1 MRKQTSLNNW
11 FSAPTS
17 SVVKSSGGGGGGGG
31 NEEKRGSSLLL
42 NEHPAVKKR
51 RTLPPSVLPAVPP
64 QNNNSLRPH
73 RPSQP
78 VQHVPPS
85 PPSQQTYSSLSH
97 RSSVNGS
104 GNGSVSGSG
113 LSGRSWSEVV
123 DLSGEEADLTPDTPT
138 PPPSASSSSSSSYS
152 LSGPS
157 YSLSLSQKKVLDLIL
172 RRENVFFTGA
182 AGTGKSHLLK
192 ILQDLFSA
200 MDKGEKICFTAPTG
214 VAACNISGLTL
225 HSWSGIGL
233 GSDSIEQLIGQVMRN
248 RPAVT
253 RWLETEILVIDEISM
268 LSGELLDK
276 LDILGRRVRNSLS
289 PFGGLQVVLCGD
301 FFQLPPVGLGKQ
313 SSFAFESSV
322 WREVFEGHPE
332 RQVVLEKVFRQK
344 DDPTL
349 LRLLEEMR
357 LGQVSSQS
365 VFILQNKV
373 SEAKQQQQQQQQQQQ
388 VKSRGEEEEALE
400 GSRVRPTKLFS
411 TNKDVDRVN
420 LEELERLALSS
431 SSRMKSKAR
440 SDREEEEAENGR
452 LFVAVDEGRDPY
464 MNQLRQGTKAAQ
476 QIVLRIGA
484 QVMLLKNLSPA
495 EGLVNGARGT
505 VLGFERANGRSA
517 FYPYL
522 PVVKFQVMIGKES
535 REEVRVISHESWE
548 VKQGDR
554 VLASRIQIPLILAW
568 ALSIHKAQGMTIP
581 FLEVSMKGIFECGQ
595 AYVALSRATSLQ
607 GLTLRDFNQQAVRAH
622 PKVKAFYSQLLQ
634 WRRAAAC
641 AASSNE
647 QQQEECILQ
656 VHLTALVRSFQPEKV
671 QQVTGAGSKKG
682 LDEKEEEEGWLE
694 VRRPATASSK
704 PPPLSQKLIPAS
716 RLITSRSSLN
726 VSDDVRYRLEQS
738 RLSALSKLQAPFD
751 LR

>member
-11 FSAPTS
+11 FSAS
-17 SVVKSSGGGGGGGG
+17 SSPVVASSGSGG
-31 NEEKRGSSLLL
+31 EEKRGNPLPV

-64 QNNNSLRPH
+64 QSHSLPPQRLRQAAP
-73 RPSQP
+73 PL
-78 VQHVPPS
+78 PPS
-85 PPSQQTYSSLSH
+85 SHPLPSYSSSLSH
-97 RSSVNGS
+97 RSSG
-104 GNGSVSGSG
+104 SGSG
-113 LSGRSWSEVV
+113 RWAEVV
-123 DLSGEEADLTPDTPT
+123 DLSGEEADLTLDTPT
-138 PPPSASSSSSSSYS
+138 PTPARAVTSVSPPSPSS

-157 YSLSLSQKKVLDLIL
+157 YSLSLSQKKVLDLVL

-192 ILQDLFSA
+192 ILQDLFCA

-276 LDILGRRVRNSLS
+276 LDILGRRTRNSLA
-289 PFGGLQVVLCGD
+289 PFGGLQVIFCGD

-313 SSFAFESSV
+313 STFAFESSV

-332 RQVVLEKVFRQK
+332 RLVVLEKVFRQK
-344 DDPTL
+344 DDPTF
-349 LRLLEEMR
+349 LRVLEEMR

-365 VFILQNKV
+365 HSLLQRKV
-373 SEAKQQQQQQQQQQQ
+373 LEAQQQKQPQAG
-388 VKSRGEEEEALE
+388 GEEEAHE

-420 LEELERLALSS
+420 LEELERLAQS
-431 SSRMKSKAR
+431 SSRLKSKAR
-440 SDREEEEAENGR
+440 SDREEEEVENGR
-452 LFVAVDEGRDPY
+452 LFVAVDDGREPY
-464 MNQLRQGTKAAQ
+464 INQLRQGTKAAQ

-505 VLGFERANGRSA
+505 VLGFEKANGRSA

-535 REEVRVISHESWE
+535 REEVRVIGHESWE

-607 GLTLRDFNQQAVRAH
+607 GLTLRDFNPHAVRAH

-634 WRRAAAC
+634 C
-641 AASSNE
+641 ARGAGSSMLE
-647 QQQEECILQ
+647 IEQEEECVLK
-656 VHLTALVRSFQPEKV
+656 VCLVDLVKSFQPERV
-671 QQVTGAGSKKG
+671 QQAAAGSKKG
-682 LDEKEEEEGWLE
+682 LDEEEGWLE
-694 VRRPATASSK
+694 VRRPAVSTK
-704 PPPLSQKLIPAS
+704 PPPQKLIPAS
-716 RLITSRSSLN
+716 RLITARSSIT
-726 VSDDVRYRLEQS
+726 VSDDVRHRLEQS